1 MKKTAARIAVLA
13 ALSLLAIPSAASA
26 RPWGGVGSN
35 PLGPAAG
42 ASVLLGVQDGRVR
55 VRNVQL
61 IITCT
66 DAEDGLESPRAF
78 YARFNNWENLR
89 LNRFDIEF
97 TANAGGRL
105 GLVRLKGVL
114 RSNGTGVARIHVIA
128 TGTGD
133 MGQVVER
140 CEGRARVDLNRGGI

>member
-13 ALSLLAIPSAASA
+13 ALSLLAVPSLASA

-35 PLGPAAG
+35 PLGPVAG
-42 ASVLLGVQDGRVR
+42 PSVLLGVQNGQVR

-61 IITCT
+61 VMTCVDT
-66 DAEDGLESPRAF
+66 GDGLESPRAF

-97 TANAGGRL
+97 SAQSGGRL

-128 TGTGD
+128 VANGD

-140 CEGRARVDLNRGGI
+140 CEGRARVELFRGGA